1 MSEIGLILKNTVSV
15 SFTLLP
21 LTPIILH
28 SLFQCVIGLGWS
40 KKSLEEYFL
49 ILLGSKNGVVAPEYF
64 GCRFNP
70 LSNGST

>member
-1 MSEIGLILKNTVSV
+1 MSEIGLIFKKTVSV

-28 SLFQCVIGLGWS
+28 SLFQCVIGFGWS
-40 KKSLEEYFL
+40 NKSLEDL
-49 ILLGSKNGVVAPEYF
+49 ILLGNKNGVVAPEYF